1 MLRTWF
7 EQQWQTTGWAQCLL
21 LPLSWLFACLAAAR
35 RFCYKVGLF
44 SSRRL
49 PVPVIVAGNISV
61 GGVGKT
67 PLVID
72 LAKQLR
78 AAGYV
83 PGILSRGYGGQH
95 QGEVSAE
102 SAPALC
108 GDEPVLLARRTGC
121 PVWVDPV
128 RAAGG
133 LALLKA
139 HPEVNVLIC
148 DDGLQHYALQRDIE
162 IAVVQRPLGIGNGRL
177 LPAGPLRESLS
188 RLGSVDLVV
197 ESGQLSATPAHAVT
211 YQLTLHAGAWTSVT
225 DFTSETSNDA
235 LRQQSAERSLVAVAG
250 IGHPQRFFDLLA
262 RMGLNCEQRSLA
274 DHHAYTQADLLPLQ
288 GKTILM
294 TEKDAVKCQHLQLE
308 NAWFLPVSA
317 ALNPVGHDQSLAAF
331 VIGLLQHKPARA
343 AMPPYKGSQK

>member
-1 MLRTWF
+1 MLRAWF

-21 LPLSWLFACLAAAR
+21 LPLSWLFALLAATR
-35 RFCYKVGLF
+35 RCCYKVGLF

-49 PVPVIVAGNISV
+49 PVPVIVVGNISV

-67 PLVID
+67 PLVVY
-72 LAKQLR
+72 LAQQLR
-78 AAGYV
+78 AAGYA
-83 PGILSRGYGGQH
+83 PGILSRGYGSQH

-162 IAVVQRPLGIGNGRL
+162 IAVVQRPLGMGNGRL
-177 LPAGPLRESLS
+177 LPAGPLREPLG
-188 RLGSVDLVV
+188 RLNRVDFVI
-197 ESGQLSATPAHAVT
+197 ETGQLPAAPLHAAT
-211 YQLTLHAGAWTSVT
+211 YQLELRVGVWTSVA
-225 DFTSETSNDA
+225 DFATEATQAD
-235 LRQQSAERSLVAVAG
+235 LRAQPLVAMAG

-262 RMGLNCEQRSLA
+262 SMGLGFEQRALA
-274 DHHAYTQADLLPLQ
+274 DHHAYTQADFIALR

-294 TEKDAVKCQHLQLE
+294 TEKDAVKCQQLGVDD
-308 NAWFLPVSA
+308 AWFLPVSA
-317 ALNPVGHDQSLAAF
+317 ELKPIGHNQPLTHYVVERLKQSM
-331 VIGLLQHKPARA
+331 QQR
-343 AMPPYKGSQK
+343 KGSMK